1 MAKAQLFKSMGDPP
15 GLVACEVTYEVN
27 YSAVD
32 KLEPRVPISRTT
44 RTQMTKAQLFK
55 SMGNPGLPSE
65 CKPLTPY
72 NPSFT
77 YLSSEPSSVSARFG
91 PPPNSNKNSETPVWK
106 KIATKT
112 KLKRMKEIEMGRK
125 KQAKKVQAAAKN
137 KLMQSA
143 NTISQ
148 MLGDSIGDRAQVQ
161 AWKTPLQA
169 SATSSSDG
177 ADAGSLDSF
186 LLPNLSSESK
196 LLRPA
201 RQSAKQRAAP
211 TPQRWVKEWSIRHA
225 SEPVVVVVK
234 PKPDELADYACK
246 AHLATIERC
255 QPTQWLSPY
264 GGDDGKKHLHATQ
277 GTENKDW
284 MGPEWLEEDKYG
296 NVIEES
302 LFSNDENS
310 LLCAEASEVPHLLE
324 SVGVQEEESGRNNV
338 ESSDSSLVLLPPK
351 KSTYSSNA
359 IESSD
364 SSLVLLPPKKSTY
377 SSNAIARRSEFFGK
391 CRIANKLQQIANVR
405 ILQKPGKMARLV
417 SDGKKHT
424 HHDTP
429 RTGAI
434 IAAYSEYIIPR
445 PGLLGNDITAD
456 GKCDMSS
463 RAVHAATIVAYLKR
477 IHAAAVVSHK
487 RGEGDFSPDIKHL
500 SLNDTLLNDGQAAKI
515 IRVLCKLQTIESL
528 DLSNNKLGCLSAQ
541 ALLEMLHE
549 CDTLVDLR
557 LSGSLQ
563 ASMATATLLN
573 GWRADKLVRID
584 YSHNRVSSTA
594 CVRHVATLLTETKM
608 LEHANFA
615 WNNFGPKGGCTVARA
630 LESNTTLTFLSLA
643 FNGLGEHASLILS
656 KGLANHAKLMTLDM
670 DGNNFEDICAVKLAD
685 AMAMV
690 AARVTARKNKEAE
703 GASCKLFMR
712 HNKITSNVADKLMS
726 RNAAKKVHKK
736 CDITLSIYPVIVG
749 DGEGSTDPT
758 VSIVY
763 QVPKMS
769 C

>member
-1 MAKAQLFKSMGDPP
+1 
-15 GLVACEVTYEVN
+15 
-27 YSAVD
+27 
-32 KLEPRVPISRTT
+32 
-44 RTQMTKAQLFK
+44 
-55 SMGNPGLPSE
+55 
-65 CKPLTPY
+65 
-72 NPSFT
+72 
-77 YLSSEPSSVSARFG
+77 
-91 PPPNSNKNSETPVWK
+91 
-106 KIATKT
+106 
-112 KLKRMKEIEMGRK
+112 MGRK

-211 TPQRWVKEWSIRHA
+211 TPQRWVKEWSTRHA

-324 SVGVQEEESGRNNV
+324 SLLESVGVQEEESGRNNV
-338 ESSDSSLVLLPPK
+338 
-351 KSTYSSNA
+351 
-359 IESSD
+359 ESSD